1 MTWHNNFAEQQI
13 NKDDPNPWLALYL
26 DNSLPMHTAAKRA
39 LLQGQNSWSRR
50 LLLPI
55 IRPLARLMIIVV
67 QLLRMVIPSKW
78 SSSKVLHYTIYWG
91 LKHFVKRDANYLIL
105 RHFNIGTELLQFIA
119 DNAGVNIE
127 STIPS
132 RPKTLEDLKNDTFLI
147 HDLNVYN
154 FIAELNQKL
163 KETGREFEAPE
174 VINYDAI
181 TDDEFDIDPGKQGA
195 LNVIDLQTAVE
206 AYTPLYALLL
216 SDHDFW
222 RASNSLQLDETF
234 AIYISKLM
242 HDPLA
247 VTLVSNRH
255 PTVPFSTLQ
264 AGFRLMLHG
273 LDAEILHGYL
283 REQKRKAHKAV
294 CL

>member
-1 MTWHNNFAEQQI
+1 MTWHNNFSDQKI
-13 NKDDPNPWLALYL
+13 HKDDPNPWLALYL
-26 DNSLPMHTAAKRA
+26 DNSLPMHKSAKRA
-39 LLQGQNSWSRR
+39 LLQGQNSGSRR

-55 IRPLARLMIIVV
+55 IRPFARLMIIVV
-67 QLLRMVIPSKW
+67 QLLRMIIPSKW

-91 LKHFVKRDANYLIL
+91 LKHFVKKDANYLIL

-119 DNAGVNIE
+119 DNTGITIE
-127 STIPS
+127 STIPL
-132 RPKTLEDLKNDTFLI
+132 RPKKLEDLKDDTFLI

-163 KETGREFEAPE
+163 TDAGREFEAPE

-181 TDDEFDIDPGKQGA
+181 TDDEFDIDPGKQGIM
-195 LNVIDLQTAVE
+195 NIIDLQTAVE

-242 HDPLA
+242 RDPLA

-283 REQKRKAHKAV
+283 REQKQKAGNPS
-294 CL
+294 

>member
-1 MTWHNNFAEQQI
+1 MVWHNNFEDPQVDK
-13 NKDDPNPWLALYL
+13 NDPNPWLALYL
-26 DNSLPMHTAAKRA
+26 DKSLPMHTEAKRA
-39 LLQGQNSWSRR
+39 LLQGHNSWSRR

-55 IRPLARLMIIVV
+55 IRPLARLMIVLV
-67 QLLRMVIPSKW
+67 QLLRMVIPNKW
-78 SSSKVLHYTIYWG
+78 NSSKLLHYTIYWG
-91 LKHFVKRDANYLIL
+91 LKHLVKRDANYLIL

-119 DNAGVNIE
+119 DNIGVKIE
-127 STIPS
+127 STIPLK
-132 RPKTLEDLKNDTFLI
+132 PKKLEDLKDDTFLI

-154 FIAELNQKL
+154 FIAELNTKL
-163 KETGREFEAPE
+163 SEEARDFKAPST
-174 VINYDAI
+174 INYDAI
-181 TDDEFDIDPGKQGA
+181 TDGEFDLDPGKQSI
-195 LNVIDLQTAVE
+195 LNVVDLQTAVE

-242 HDPLA
+242 NDPLA
-247 VTLVSNRH
+247 VMLVSNRH
-255 PTVPFSTLQ
+255 PSVPFSTLQ

-283 REQKRKAHKAV
+283 REQKRKSQYTLHE
-294 CL
+294 

>member
-1 MTWHNNFAEQQI
+1 MTWQNNFEGQYI
-13 NKDDPNPWLALYL
+13 NKEDPNPWLALYL
-26 DNSLPMHTAAKRA
+26 DNSLPIHKEAKRA
-39 LLQGQNSWSRR
+39 LLQGNNTWSRR

-55 IRPLARLMIIVV
+55 LRPLARLMIIVV
-67 QLLRMVIPSKW
+67 QLLRMVIPNKW
-78 SSSKVLHYTIYWG
+78 SSSKILHHTIYWG
-91 LKHFVKRDANYLIL
+91 LTYFVKRDANYLIL

-119 DNAGVNIE
+119 DNTGVEIE
-127 STIPS
+127 STIAL
-132 RPKTLEDLKNDTFLI
+132 RPKKLEDLKDDTFLI

-154 FIAELNQKL
+154 FIAELNNKL
-163 KETGREFEAPE
+163 NAEGRVIEAPE
-174 VINYDAI
+174 QINYDAI
-181 TDDEFDIDPGKQGA
+181 TDGEFDLDPGNQGVM
-195 LNVIDLQTAVE
+195 NVIDLQTAIE

-234 AIYISKLM
+234 AIYISKLLN
-242 HDPLA
+242 DPLA

-255 PTVPFSTLQ
+255 PTVPFTTLQ

-283 REQKRKAHKAV
+283 REQKRKAQG
-294 CL
+294 